1 VKLFFVL
8 PRLDGGGLERVMLYL
23 LPEFRDAGIDVS
35 LVVGQLRG
43 ELVPLIPRGI
53 PTIEIAPSGPYRFF
67 DGLIRA
73 ILRHRPTHILS
84 AADDVNIMALLA
96 NRIIKNRARVVV
108 TNHNTLS
115 EQLSRARRAGHL
127 KLIMARSLMR
137 TLYPWADGVVAVSS
151 GVADDLA
158 QQLRLARGGIEVIFN
173 PVVDSGFEAR
183 TMEPPPEL
191 WPHSRDP
198 VILYAG
204 RLVSQKR
211 PDLLLE
217 AFAHLLQRQAAF
229 LAIAGTGPE
238 RSKLEAEV
246 TNRGWQ
252 GRVKLLGFVP
262 NVLPLMR
269 AANVVV
275 LTSDYEGMG
284 NVIVEA
290 LACGTPVV
298 STDCP
303 SGPAEVLEGGRWGR
317 LVPTNDPVALGQ
329 ALLDTLND
337 PAPIPPELLVRRAS
351 FFSARRAA
359 RSYLRILTS
368 RDE

>member
-1 VKLFFVL
+1 VKLFVVL

-35 LVVGQLRG
+35 LVVGRLRG

-67 DGLIRA
+67 DGLVRA
-73 ILRHRPTHILS
+73 IVRHRPTHILS

-96 NRIIKNRARVVV
+96 NLITKNRARVFV

-115 EQLSRARRAGHL
+115 EQLSRTYRARHL
-127 KLIMARSLMR
+127 KLIMTRSLMR
-137 TLYPWADGVVAVSS
+137 TFYPWADGVVAVSS
-151 GVADDLA
+151 GVAEDLA

-183 TMEPPPEL
+183 MMEPPPEL
-191 WPHSRDP
+191 WPHSHDP

-204 RLVSQKR
+204 RLVAQKR

-217 AFAHLLQRQAAF
+217 AFAHVLQRQAAF
-229 LAIAGTGPE
+229 LAIAGIGPE

-246 TNRGWQ
+246 ASRGWQ
-252 GRVKLLGFVP
+252 GRVKLVGFVP

-329 ALLDTLND
+329 ALLATLND

-351 FFSARRAA
+351 FFSASRAA
-359 RSYLRILTS
+359 QSYLRILTS